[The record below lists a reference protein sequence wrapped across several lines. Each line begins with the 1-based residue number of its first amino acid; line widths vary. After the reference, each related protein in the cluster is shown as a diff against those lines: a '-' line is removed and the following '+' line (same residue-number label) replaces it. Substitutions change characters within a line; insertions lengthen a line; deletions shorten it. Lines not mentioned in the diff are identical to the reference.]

1 MISLD
6 KLYLGAEYQPLINTS
21 DSSIY
26 GYEAL
31 SRLTDLD
38 GRHTPPN
45 IVFDHLHNQA
55 SLLEDVEIQA
65 KLFQLKH
72 SIASLPLF
80 INLDPHAIGSKSQH
94 MLHLLSLRPSL
105 TVEIIE
111 NTCINDAKLSRILV
125 SHLKSKQINV
135 ALDDIG
141 APHSMLSLSLLGQ
154 VDTLKF
160 DIDWLNQ
167 VGNIEQEYLMKALIR
182 FAKDCHKQ
190 TVLEGVETRQQFA
203 LAQDLGID
211 LVQGFLFKSQFITA
225 PSVTPLLALDENL
238 SHIAP
243 LPAELINLQ
252 FMQG

>member
-1 MISLD
+1 MVSLD
-6 KLYLGAEYQPLINTS
+6 NLYLGAEYQPLITTS

-31 SRLTDLD
+31 ARFTDIN
-38 GRHTPPN
+38 GKHTPPN

-55 SLLEDVEIQA
+55 SLLEEVEIQA

-80 INLDPHAIGSKSQH
+80 INLDPHAIGPNSQH
-94 MLHLLSLRPSL
+94 MLNLLSLRPNL

-111 NTCINDAKLSRILV
+111 NTCINDAKLSRVLA

-160 DIDWLNQ
+160 DIHWLNQ
-167 VGNIEQEYLMKALIR
+167 MGNLEQEYLMKALIR
-182 FAKDCHKQ
+182 FAKDCCKQ
-190 TVLEGVETRQQFA
+190 TVLEGVENQQQFA
-203 LAQDLGID
+203 LAQELGID

-225 PSVTPLLALDENL
+225 PSVTPLLPLNNNL
-238 SHIAP
+238 SHITP
-243 LPAELINLQ
+243 LPEELMN
-252 FMQG
+252 FS